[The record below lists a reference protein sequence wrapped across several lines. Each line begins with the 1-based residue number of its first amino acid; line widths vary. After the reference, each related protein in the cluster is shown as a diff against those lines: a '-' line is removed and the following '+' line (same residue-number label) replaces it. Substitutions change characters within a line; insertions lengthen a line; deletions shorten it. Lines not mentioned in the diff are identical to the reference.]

1 MAKRRSELR
10 VADMVDYGPAIT
22 RDHRGRPVPAAIAAG
37 LGVELA
43 DVPDLDRPGVRVTV
57 RVARRADP
65 LVGILDWSSRSGPDA
80 SRYMAALQFRRDSAI
95 ADGAHGEI
103 ERIGV
108 SGGGSNGG
116 PTIARLDAQ
125 GRVRRAWL
133 AIRGPT
139 NDAWVAQVITAMV
152 LGFATL
158 EAAQRISHCR
168 RETARE
174 RLEVG
179 LDRLAD
185 HYGLTARDGYAYK
198 NS

>member
-1 MAKRRSELR
+1 MAKRRAELR
-10 VADMVDYGPAIT
+10 VTDMVDYGPSIT
-22 RDHRGRPVPAAIAAG
+22 RDYRGRPVPAAIAAG
-37 LGVELA
+37 IGVELA
-43 DVPDLDRPGVRVTV
+43 DVPDIDRPGVRVTV
-57 RVARRADP
+57 RVARRSDP
-65 LVGILDWSSRSGPDA
+65 LSAILNWDSRTGPDA

-95 ADGAHGEI
+95 ADGALGEI
-103 ERIGV
+103 ERVGV
-108 SGGGSNGG
+108 SGGGANGG

-139 NDAWVAQVITAMV
+139 NDVWVAQVITAMV

-158 EAAQRISHCR
+158 ESAQRISHCR

-174 RLEVG
+174 RLELG

-185 HYGLTARDGYAYK
+185 HYGLTTRDGYAYE
-198 NS
+198 NR